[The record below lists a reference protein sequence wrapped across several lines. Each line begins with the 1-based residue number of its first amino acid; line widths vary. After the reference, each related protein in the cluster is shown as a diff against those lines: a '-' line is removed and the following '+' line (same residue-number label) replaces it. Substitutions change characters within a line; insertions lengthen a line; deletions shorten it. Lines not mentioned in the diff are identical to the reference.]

1 MRMLSTILAATIL
14 VCVTGNVSL
23 AQNDKGGRDK
33 KGDDKKSDYPMTPEL
48 VAFQKQLES
57 QPTEKIKQAL
67 ISEKAALEQ
76 WCKKNNFDPPGKDDR
91 GKGDGK
97 GDGKS
102 RGRGKGKGD
111 RGKVVISKRQE
122 AELLTQYL
130 PWKAKIDLMEQE
142 LRERDKP
149 KKEDRP
155 KKNK

>member
-1 MRMLSTILAATIL
+1 MRKFTTMLTAAYFFSVTAGL
-14 VCVTGNVSL
+14 VL

-33 KGDDKKSDYPMTPEL
+33 KGDDKKSEYPMTPEL

-57 QPTEKIKQAL
+57 QPTEKIKQL
-67 ISEKAALEQ
+67 VVSEKAALEQ
-76 WCKKNNFDPPGKDDR
+76 WCKKNNFDPPGNDDR
-91 GKGDGK
+91 GKSDGK
-97 GDGKS
+97 GDRKG

-111 RGKVVISKRQE
+111 RGKVAISKRQE

-142 LRERDKP
+142 LREREKP
-149 KKEDRP
+149 KKEDRQ